1 MNHLKEIIFEK
12 ITTYGQK
19 AGRLGVKVRQL
30 VFGFRLRSTIHA
42 DRLVLPV
49 KLLHDHKILQRWRA
63 HKQARE
69 RGSSIAEHALRKARG
84 GKQRP

>member
-1 MNHLKEIIFEK
+1 MSHLKKIIFNK
-12 ITTYGQK
+12 IVAYGHK
-19 AGRLGVKVRQL
+19 AGQLGLKVRQS

-63 HKQARE
+63 YRQSGG
-69 RGSSIAEHALRKARG
+69 RGSSIARHALNKARHG
-84 GKQRP
+84 RQRP